1 MLPAGLGYIR
11 LTTFGEQDIEFVEKA
26 VKDMPDMKALVF
38 DLRGNTGG
46 YLRTAH
52 KLASYFLD
60 KGLLIVST
68 RGRGMEQDRRV
79 ADGNKITNV
88 PVVMLINEGSAS
100 ASEILAGALQ
110 DHKRATLVG
119 EKSYGK
125 GSVQDLK
132 PLKTTGNKSAVKVTI
147 SKWYLPSG
155 RSVEK
160 DNREESGVL
169 PDVKVSLPERDFW
182 RDWEVE
188 RIRSGDKIDEYMKV
202 IANKE
207 LFERLAESDGGDISR
222 YPDFDALY
230 ARLETR
236 ATKDDVRELVRELI
250 RKRVQ
255 DDLGKPLY
263 IDFQMDTVLQHAIL
277 EACKLGTIDP
287 RQVREYALFAKAP
300 GDR

>member
-1 MLPAGLGYIR
+1 VL
-11 LTTFGEQDIEFVEKA
+11 
-26 VKDMPDMKALVF
+26 
-38 DLRGNTGG
+38 DLRLNPG
-46 YLRTAH
+46 
-52 KLASYFLD
+52 
-60 KGLLIVST
+60 GLLQAAVEVSSLFLPEGKRVVAT
-68 RGRGMEQDRRV
+68 KSRSGQERAYNAKPPDGRPPDTSYPIAILFNRY
-79 ADGNKITNV
+79 
-88 PVVMLINEGSAS
+88 SAS
-100 ASEILAGALQ
+100 ASEIVAAALQ
-110 DHKRATLVG
+110 DHIRAIIIG
-119 EKSYGK
+119 ERSYGK

-147 SKWYLPSG
+147 SKWYLPNG

-188 RIRSGDKIDEYMKV
+188 RIRSGDKVDEYLKA
-202 IANKE
+202 IANKD
-207 LFERLAESDGGDISR
+207 LFDRLAESDGGDLSR
-222 YPDFDALY
+222 YPDFDAFY
-230 ARLETR
+230 ATLETK
-236 ATKDDVRELVRELI
+236 AEKDDIRELVRELI

-263 IDFQMDTVLQHAIL
+263 IDFQMDTVLQRAIL

-287 RQVREYALFAKAP
+287 KQVKEYALFAKAP